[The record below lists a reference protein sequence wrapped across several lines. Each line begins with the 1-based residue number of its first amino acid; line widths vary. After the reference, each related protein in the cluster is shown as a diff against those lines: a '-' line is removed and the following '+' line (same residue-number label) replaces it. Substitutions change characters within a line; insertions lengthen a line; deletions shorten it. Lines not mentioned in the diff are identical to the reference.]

1 MLLLRR
7 HKKSLMLLRR
17 HKSQVNIDKLVLHKW
32 QLTLQVPYSG
42 FAMMTRVA
50 ACIGIS
56 RTIRTIAFMLT
67 VLPSPRPGCYKRR
80 FPPVPDTWSEYL
92 KIGFGQM
99 RGMGGC
105 NDLIIR

>member
-1 MLLLRR
+1 
-7 HKKSLMLLRR
+7 MLLRR
-17 HKSQVNIDKLVLHKW
+17 YKSQMDTHQLVLHQW

>member
-1 MLLLRR
+1 MHQWIAFFKFVTDCLGHALDSA
-7 HKKSLMLLRR
+7 KGT
-17 HKSQVNIDKLVLHKW
+17 VTCNVF
-32 QLTLQVPYSG
+32 LQVPYSG

-56 RTIRTIAFMLT
+56 RVIRTIAFMLT
-67 VLPSPRPGCYKRR
+67 VLPSPRSDCYSRR
-80 FPPVPDTWSEYL
+80 FPPVPDTWREYL
-92 KIGFGQM
+92 KIGFTQM